1 MSAKFTPKTFKYLD
15 EAYKNKKKLAWFEKN
30 EELYQESVKEPF
42 GILLRRIDLE
52 IGEMFPGLPF
62 NPKKLSQPT
71 YRKNNIPSDGTVV
84 KPNAWAFVSEKESS
98 MYEWNPGIYLSLSK
112 DENVMGVGLYMM
124 SSRQI
129 KLLRR
134 AIINHPEKARAIIE
148 DKKFKKV
155 WGGLQGERYV
165 RFPKEY
171 DPEAPGAEY
180 LWHKQFY
187 VSQTLTR
194 KDVTSAKFADKVVN
208 DLKVAAPFLNW
219 IREVVGKYQ
228 ASPRILL
235 DD

>member
-1 MSAKFTPKTFKYLD
+1 MTAKFTPKTFKYLD
-15 EAYKNKKKLAWFEKN
+15 EAYKNKKKLPWFEKN
-30 EELYQESVKEPF
+30 EENYLENVKEPF
-42 GILLRRIDLE
+42 GILLRRLDLE
-52 IGEMFPGLPF
+52 IGDKFPKF
-62 NPKKLSQPT
+62 SFDPKKLSKPT
-71 YRKNNIPSDGTVV
+71 YRKNNIPQDGTVV
-84 KPNAWAFVSEKESS
+84 KPNAWAFVAETATS
-98 MYEWNPGIYLSLSK
+98 MYEWNPGVYLSLAK

-124 SSRQI
+124 SSRQL

-155 WGGLQGERYV
+155 WGPLQGDKYV

-171 DPEAPGAEY
+171 DPEVPGAEY
-180 LWHKQFY
+180 LWFKQFY

-194 KDVTSAKFADKVVN
+194 KEITSPKFADKVVN